1 MNELVD
7 LINKYG
13 FPQSLFLT
21 LVNKRTDE
29 VDGEDY
35 RGLTSNFGIYN
46 TTDHQYSTFNLNGRT
61 AIVCNTD
68 YLNEVENEN
77 VKQMLLSEKKWFIEN
92 NEILPV
98 NLESKSV
105 AYKTQL
111 NDKLIQYSFNF
122 KYSFDIINN
131 VQ

>member
-1 MNELVD
+1 
-7 LINKYG
+7 
-13 FPQSLFLT
+13 
-21 LVNKRTDE
+21 
-29 VDGEDY
+29 
-35 RGLTSNFGIYN
+35 
-46 TTDHQYSTFNLNGRT
+46 
-61 AIVCNTD
+61 
-68 YLNEVENEN
+68 
-77 VKQMLLSEKKWFIEN
+77 MLLSEKKWFIEDG
-92 NEILPV
+92 EILPV

>member
-1 MNELVD
+1 M
-7 LINKYG
+7 
-13 FPQSLFLT
+13 
-21 LVNKRTDE
+21 TDD

-46 TTDHQYSTFNLNGRT
+46 TTDHQYSTFNLNGRS
-61 AIVCNTD
+61 AIICNTD
-68 YLNEVENEN
+68 YLNEEENEN
-77 VKQMLLSEKKWFIEN
+77 VKQMLLSEKKWFIEDG
-92 NEILPV
+92 EILPV